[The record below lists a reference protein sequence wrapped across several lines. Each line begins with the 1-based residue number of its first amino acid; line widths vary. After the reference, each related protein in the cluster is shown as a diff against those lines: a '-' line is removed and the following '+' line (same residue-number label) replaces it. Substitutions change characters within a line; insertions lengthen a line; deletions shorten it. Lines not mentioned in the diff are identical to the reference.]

1 MYNTVT
7 FIYYNGRF
15 RIQNNET
22 TTQFYSRLTTHHYF
36 KTKKSMYSPTDNN
49 STTTVTQTPHYY
61 NTPTTPTDY
70 DSAGEDSWVMTQTPP
85 TDPLETPSPMFCD
98 LDTISPES
106 WILLGRPL
114 NANMTCVKGRPLK
127 RKRRPSPSTSP
138 SAASIPRDHRLMIP
152 RCRRKLFKDSHPPV
166 SPPKLCHVH
175 IGDH

>member
-1 MYNTVT
+1 
-7 FIYYNGRF
+7 
-15 RIQNNET
+15 
-22 TTQFYSRLTTHHYF
+22 
-36 KTKKSMYSPTDNN
+36 MYSPTDNN

-114 NANMTCVKGRPLK
+114 NTNRTCVKGRK
-127 RKRRPSPSTSP
+127 RKRRPSPSTSL
-138 SAASIPRDHRLMIP
+138 STVSIPRDPRLMIP
-152 RCRRKLFKDSHPPV
+152 PRCKLKLFKDPPRDPPLPPILEPCVPPPTVNPSPISPSLLSHV
-166 SPPKLCHVH
+166 DEIDVKHLGKNSGSFMCRVEYNLYK
-175 IGDH
+175 